1 MSHVPSFNS
10 WHEVH
15 CELNCER
22 LSLLGL
28 NHPLHSEPY
37 PYTQCCHLSPS
48 PVPTTFEHYLSIL
61 SVISPFFDEDF
72 FSFSSSSSSEY
83 YLSSAFSY
91 FPYYYLLL
99 NPFNEDDDD
108 RKTKKKRRKRQRV
121 AVLFVDYPVA
131 VLSHLANTELLD
143 SFI

>member
-1 MSHVPSFNS
+1 MLSDNQIIEIHSWQRINPTPCSPPLPSA
-10 WHEVH
+10 
-15 CELNCER
+15 
-22 LSLLGL
+22 
-28 NHPLHSEPY
+28 
-37 PYTQCCHLSPS
+37 PS

-72 FSFSSSSSSEY
+72 FSFSSSSEY